1 MMRKLVILSLLA
13 AIAAV
18 APVFAADAPKTAFL
32 DYDDDLM
39 HDLDRTIKFFE
50 PDVSGQ
56 NDQGIADDAAVLRQG
71 FEYTEKY
78 FAKVPTGA
86 DAVKISRD
94 GLTLLDSVLKNV
106 SDKKFD
112 EAAAGARSVA
122 ETCKAC
128 HVLYKPKQARS

>member
-1 MMRKLVILSLLA
+1 MMRKVAVVSLLA
-13 AIAAV
+13 ALAGV
-18 APVFAADAPKTAFL
+18 APVFADPPKSVYA

-50 PDVSGQ
+50 PDFSGE
-56 NDQGIADDAAVLRQG
+56 NAEGTIDDAAVLRQG

-78 FAKVPTGA
+78 FAKIGTGA

-94 GLTLLDSVLKNV
+94 GLNLLDTVLKEV
-106 SDKKFD
+106 AEKKFD
-112 EAAAGARSVA
+112 AAAEAARGVA
-122 ETCKAC
+122 DTCKAC

>member
-13 AIAAV
+13 AVAAV
-18 APVFAADAPKTAFL
+18 APVLAADAPKTAFL

-50 PDVSGQ
+50 PDVSGE
-56 NDQGIADDAAVLRQG
+56 NDQGVADDAAVLRQG

-78 FAKVPTGA
+78 FSKVPTGA

-94 GLTLLDSVLKNV
+94 GLTLLDAVLKNV
-106 SDKKFD
+106 SEKKLD
-112 EAAAGARSVA
+112 AAAEGARNVA